1 MFYPAAVYQK
11 VSLVSA
17 VGKEK
22 LFSSFKVLVEEG
34 YLKVAN
40 VPSGKKEEDAK
51 NAEEKTDDIQC
62 DAAFLACLQKLKK
75 GAILPVD
82 GYEIKEGETSP
93 PKRYNS
99 GTMIWR
105 WRMPDN

>member
-51 NAEEKTDDIQC
+51 NAFAPRCKRGFCFFI
-62 DAAFLACLQKLKK
+62 F
-75 GAILPVD
+75 PVA
-82 GYEIKEGETSP
+82 K
-93 PKRYNS
+93 
-99 GTMIWR
+99 
-105 WRMPDN
+105 

>member
-1 MFYPAAVYQK
+1 M
-11 VSLVSA
+11 
-17 VGKEK
+17 
-22 LFSSFKVLVEEG
+22 EEG

-40 VPSGKKEEDAK
+40 VPSRKKEDDAK

-82 GYEIKEGETSP
+82 GFEIKEGETSP

-99 GTMIWR
+99 GTMILAMENAGQLIEDEELAR
-105 WRMPDN
+105 RSRAAESEPVRREQRF